1 MRRALRRVNIV
12 VLIAAFGLFVWAVRD
27 DSSPRWLPLAVL
39 LLALGVTWAPQVG
52 NRIRGGATTQPREAT
67 PVSSASAISAPV
79 QLPTHLVKTVRE
91 HTARADAVWRAMVG
105 LTGASGVAAVL
116 WVALGPGDLAA
127 AGAVGVLAVLI
138 LVLVWHSRNW
148 LATAASRSV
157 AMDLSRRVAGDL
169 RFHPSASDMV
179 VLVRTGSV
187 ESKRRILH
195 LDEEGAVVLAAVG
208 PPPPLEVPSF
218 WIGTW
223 HR

>member
-1 MRRALRRVNIV
+1 
-12 VLIAAFGLFVWAVRD
+12 
-27 DSSPRWLPLAVL
+27 
-39 LLALGVTWAPQVG
+39 
-52 NRIRGGATTQPREAT
+52 
-67 PVSSASAISAPV
+67 
-79 QLPTHLVKTVRE
+79 
-91 HTARADAVWRAMVG
+91 MVG

-157 AMDLSRRVAGDL
+157 AMDLSRRVAGEL

-208 PPPPLEVPSF
+208 PPPPREVPSF